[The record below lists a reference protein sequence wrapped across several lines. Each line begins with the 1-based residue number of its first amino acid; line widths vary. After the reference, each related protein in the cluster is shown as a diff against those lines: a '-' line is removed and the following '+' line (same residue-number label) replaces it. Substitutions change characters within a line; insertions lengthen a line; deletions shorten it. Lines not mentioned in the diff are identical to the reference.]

1 MEVLGVDIGGS
12 AIKGTIVNTLTGE
25 FTTERFR
32 IPTSQPATIG
42 ETVDTISKLVNH
54 FGWKGKIGFG
64 FPAVVQH
71 GVIKTASNIDKGFI
85 EVDAVKLFADATG
98 CEVSVY
104 NDADVA
110 GFAELKFGTVRNFNG
125 LAIFLTIGTGIGSA
139 IFNEGKLI
147 PNTELGHIF
156 MKNGKKGE
164 HFASDA
170 VRKREELD
178 WTTWGKRFNKYINY
192 LESLFYPE
200 LIILGGGTSKKFEKF
215 QNQLK
220 TSCRVEPASLLNNAG
235 IVGAALLA

>member
-42 ETVDTISKLVNH
+42 ETVDTVSKLVNH

-85 EVDAVKLFADATG
+85 GVDAVKLFADATG

-110 GFAELKFGTVRNFNG
+110 
-125 LAIFLTIGTGIGSA
+125 GTGIGSA